1 MRRMTVTGI
10 ASSILGLLLL
20 VYLVRQVGLA
30 AVVDGARAVGWGF
43 LALVALGGARFAARA
58 LAWQRSL
65 DDPARLDF
73 RDAFAAT
80 LAGDALGNVT
90 PFSLLASEP
99 AKAAYLRPAVP
110 LGAGF
115 AALAVE
121 NFLYSLS
128 AAVVVA
134 LGMLALLF
142 TFTVPEPLH
151 TVAVVALATM
161 TVLLVASFWI
171 VGRRLEVLSP
181 IVRLLIGKGPRP
193 GPARLLARLQALEAK
208 IYAAYDRRR
217 GRLLPVALCE
227 AAFHALGVA
236 EIYVTLW
243 LLLGTAPSFITAF
256 LLESV
261 NRVITAVF
269 KVVPLRIGVDEA
281 GTALFTNVLGLGTTI
296 GVTLAIVRKGRVLV
310 WVLIGLLLLVRRG
323 LSVRR
328 LMEDEEMR
336 TLTR

>member
-1 MRRMTVTGI
+1 MRRLTATGI
-10 ASSILGLLLL
+10 ASSALGLLLL

-30 AVVDGARAVGWGF
+30 AVVNGARAVGWGF

-58 LAWQRSL
+58 LAWRLSL
-65 DDPARLDF
+65 EDPARLGW

-99 AKAAYLRPAVP
+99 AKAAYVSPAVP
-110 LGAGF
+110 LGTGF

-151 TVAVVALATM
+151 TIAVVALAAM
-161 TVLLVASFWI
+161 TALLVASFWMI
-171 VGRRLEVLSP
+171 GRRLKVLSP
-181 IVRLLIGKGPRP
+181 IVGLFVGSGPH
-193 GPARLLARLQALEAK
+193 PARLLARIQALEART
-208 IYAAYDRRR
+208 YAAYDRRR
-217 GRLLPVALCE
+217 GRLVPVVLCE
-227 AAFHALGVA
+227 AAFHALGVV

-243 LLLGTAPSFITAF
+243 LLTGAAPSLITAF

-261 NRVITAVF
+261 NRVITVVF
-269 KVVPLRIGVDEA
+269 KVVPLRVGVDEA
-281 GTALFTNVLGLGTTI
+281 GTALFTNVLGLGTAI
-296 GVTLAIVRKGRVLV
+296 GVTLALVRKGRVLV
-310 WVLIGLLLLVRRG
+310 WVLSGLLLVVRRG
-323 LSVRR
+323 LNVRR
-328 LMEDEEMR
+328 LMEDEEIR
-336 TLTR
+336 SLTK